1 MEKLSEYQKGQRYLK
16 ALKGAL
22 DSNMKNTFKN
32 LIKEKLRK
40 YYIYIYRGDDF
51 SFGKF
56 VRLLTAG
63 IEQFKLGVK

>member
-1 MEKLSEYQKGQRYLK
+1 MEKLSEYQKGQRYIK

-22 DSNMKNTFKN
+22 DGNMKNTFKN
-32 LIKEKLRK
+32 LIKEKTRK
-40 YYIYIYRGDDF
+40 YFISVFRGDDF

-56 VRLLTAG
+56 IRLLTAG